1 MRAIYFV
8 GAFILMGTLAAFI
21 ARSFFTPSNQAVG
34 QPAEATEFLSGPQV
48 GSKLPGPFE
57 VFNINGEKAGE
68 EDCLYCRYGNSP
80 VAMIFAAK
88 PTEAITALLK
98 PIERSASDARK
109 NKDSVVGVCLV
120 VTERSDEIKSA
131 LTKLSN
137 QENYQ
142 QVVLGMIEPRFLKKY
157 KLHPEAAV
165 TVLLFSNQV
174 VRTNRAFKAGEL
186 TEKVAREVG
195 EEAAKFLVAN

>member
-8 GAFILMGTLAAFI
+8 GAFILMGTLASFI

-48 GSKLPGPFE
+48 GSKIPGPFE

-68 EDCLYCRYGNSP
+68 QDCLYCRYGNAP

-98 PIERSASDARK
+98 PIEKSAAESRK
-109 NKDSVVGVCLV
+109 NKDSVVGACLV
-120 VTERSDEIKSA
+120 VTESSDEIKSA

-137 QENYQ
+137 QENYK

-165 TVLLFSNQV
+165 TVLLYSNQV
-174 VRTNRAFKAGEL
+174 IRINRAFKTGEL

-195 EEAAKFLVAN
+195 DEAAQFLLSN